1 MMTMLVVHVMS
12 NDAKLLID
20 SYHDIVSYLFWNSV
34 TVSVLKLNAVR
45 SGNRTAAPMMSASF
59 FWNTLLL
66 ISFVPF
72 HETDFGADAV
82 CVCAHEQAHVYMRM
96 CEYVQVINHY
106 CQYIYVYI
114 YYNYIADN
122 MCIPH

>member
-1 MMTMLVVHVMS
+1 MCYRKEGRLSYSKSSRLQATLAMMTMLVVHVMS

-20 SYHDIVSYLFWNSV
+20 SYKDIVSYLFWNSV

-45 SGNRTAAPMMSASF
+45 SGNRTAAPITSATF
-59 FWNTLLL
+59 PWNILLL

-82 CVCAHEQAHVYMRM
+82 CVREH
-96 CEYVQVINHY
+96 
-106 CQYIYVYI
+106 
-114 YYNYIADN
+114 
-122 MCIPH
+122 